1 MTKNE
6 KWEGSPLRKKITSKG
21 PPYTFK
27 IPNFKSVGGTL
38 WRNFFSKGG
47 PFSKVKKCK
56 NIVFQKHENGY
67 ILRIYFRFFICTE
80 AFDGCVASKSSVPFF
95 SPLLEV
101 YFFRPPSWFTLRD
114 EPATTAYKNTLPKVS
129 KKLAQENFSQ
139 IVLSF
144 LSKCCFFCHYK
155 MWINNKKGK
164 TIWEKFSC
172 ASFFDTFGS
181 VFL

>member
-38 WRNFFSKGG
+38 WRNFFSKGRERG
-47 PFSKVKKCK
+47 DPSQKSKNAKTLCSK
-56 NIVFQKHENGY
+56 NMKMDTFWEF
-67 ILRIYFRFFICTE
+67 ILDFFICTE

-114 EPATTAYKNTLPKVS
+114 EPATMAYKNTLPKVS

-139 IVLSF
+139 IVLPF
-144 LSKCCFFCHYK
+144 LLLIY
-155 MWINNKKGK
+155 I
-164 TIWEKFSC
+164 
-172 ASFFDTFGS
+172 
-181 VFL
+181 L